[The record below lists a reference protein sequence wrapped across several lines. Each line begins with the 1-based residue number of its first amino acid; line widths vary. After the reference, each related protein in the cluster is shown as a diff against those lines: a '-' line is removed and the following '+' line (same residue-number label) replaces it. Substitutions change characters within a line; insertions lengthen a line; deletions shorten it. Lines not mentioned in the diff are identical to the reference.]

1 MVCDSPRLMD
11 LAIGLVN
18 SVLNLP
24 NGQVKFLEEFK
35 LQKNCE
41 ISSAHQNVSW
51 ASWNDVWASI
61 CWLQLSQMASFKND
75 FLCSLKKNSCIYF
88 STFPYIHSFPC
99 ENRIGSQLVYY
110 FFKTIYLISAN
121 LQVVGGKSVASGGKF
136 YQLPP
141 DKENTEI
148 GAGAMRNCLPRR
160 VAFLSTPNARVWLV
174 PFGSERS
181 PTNQIFG
188 NLLWESSNWLNHNLL
203 HKTKSTYQRSVDR
216 SVVNLEYSMEKQGNC
231 IEAWTGNGHLK
242 SSS

>member
-1 MVCDSPRLMD
+1 MVCDSPRLID
-11 LAIGLVN
+11 LAIALVN
-18 SVLNLP
+18 SVVNLP

-110 FFKTIYLISAN
+110 FFKTIYLILAN

-136 YQLPP
+136 YRLPH

-160 VAFLSTPNARVWLV
+160 VAFLTTPNAPYGLFHLDQNVHPPIKYLVISYGRV
-174 PFGSERS
+174 
-181 PTNQIFG
+181 PTDWTIIFPAKQNQHIKEVLTG
-188 NLLWESSNWLNHNLL
+188 ALSILNIRWQN
-203 HKTKSTYQRSVDR
+203 RAIV
-216 SVVNLEYSMEKQGNC
+216 
-231 IEAWTGNGHLK
+231 LK
-242 SSS
+242 PEQEMAI